1 MFTKE
6 GQPVETIENTGEK
19 LNLTPKL
26 YFEPEV
32 LLSVLSPVIPNPYE
46 LEQKTKKK
54 YNLLIENL
62 GLQIEPNHQE
72 PLLGAADDDDLIR
85 VYLVEIGR
93 YPILTF
99 SQEQT
104 LAQIMEEGKKAILYL
119 KGSKFQ
125 PKPSSFIEVIL
136 NGSAARNFFTDC
148 NLHLVVDIARRYINC
163 GLPFL
168 DLIQEG
174 NVWLIP
180 PVEKYDWRRGYRF
193 STYATPWIKKG
204 INQAIARQVR
214 TIRIPDKKLDL
225 INHLK
230 RTSNKL
236 KQELGREPTPEEIGE
251 ELDIDPDGVREMF
264 KVSQETLSFET
275 LLPEGLPLET
285 SSSVEAIA
293 TQEDEN
299 TKLRKAIASLPDKRQ
314 KEALEMKFGLGNT
327 SELTCEEIGRVFG
340 VTRQGAWRM
349 EQQALRRLQSN
360 KGIKDLRDTD
370 R

>member
-6 GQPVETIENTGEK
+6 GQPIGTIENAGEK
-19 LNLTPKL
+19 LKLPPGL
-26 YFEPEV
+26 YFEPEI
-32 LLSVLSPVIPNPYE
+32 LLSVLSPVIPDPYE
-46 LEQKTKKK
+46 LKRRAEEK
-54 YNLLIENL
+54 YDLLIKKL
-62 GLQIEPNHQE
+62 GLQIERNHQQ
-72 PLLGAADDDDLIR
+72 PLFWAADDDDLIGI
-85 VYLVEIGR
+85 YLVEIGR

-99 SQEQT
+99 SQEQI
-104 LAQIMEEGKKAILYL
+104 LAQMIEEGKRAILHL
-119 KGSKFQ
+119 KESKS
-125 PKPSSFIEVIL
+125 PLRPNDFIEVIL
-136 NGSAARNFFTDC
+136 NGNAARNFFADC
-148 NLHLVVDIARRYINC
+148 NLHLVVNIARKYTNR
-163 GLPFL
+163 GLSFL

-174 NVWLIP
+174 SVWLIP
-180 PVEKYDWRRGYRF
+180 LVEKYDWRRGYRF
-193 STYATPWIKKG
+193 STYATPWIRKG

-264 KVSQETLSFET
+264 KISQETLSFET
-275 LLPEGLPLET
+275 LLPESLPLET
-285 SSSVEAIA
+285 SLSVEETVI
-293 TQEDEN
+293 QEDGN

-360 KGIKDLRDTD
+360 KGIKDLRDS